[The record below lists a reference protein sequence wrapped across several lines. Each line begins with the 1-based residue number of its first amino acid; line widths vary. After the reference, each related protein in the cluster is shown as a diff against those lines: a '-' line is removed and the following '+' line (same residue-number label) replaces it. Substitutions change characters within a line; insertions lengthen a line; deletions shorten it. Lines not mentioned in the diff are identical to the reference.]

1 MTNLQ
6 KQVFE
11 TSFNHLGLALTEAF
25 ESAQNKK
32 DKKNMKKIGGY
43 IKSLK
48 QMFTYTNMLE
58 TELIIEKQ
66 KNEEN
71 STLRWQQIREKS
83 VAKKNDR

>member
-25 ESAQNKK
+25 ESAEKRK
-32 DKKNMKKIGGY
+32 DKKTMKRIGGY
-43 IKSLK
+43 IESLK

-66 KNEEN
+66 KND
-71 STLRWQQIREKS
+71 TAPRWQQVREKT
-83 VAKKNDR
+83 VAKKNDTR

>member
-1 MTNLQ
+1 MTVIQ

-25 ESAQNKK
+25 ESAQKRK
-32 DKKNMKKIGGY
+32 DKKTMKRIGGY

-58 TELIIEKQ
+58 TELIIEKL
-66 KNEEN
+66 KNEQDTT
-71 STLRWQQIREKS
+71 SGWDRVREKS
-83 VAKKNDR
+83 TFKKNV

>member
-1 MTNLQ
+1 
-6 KQVFE
+6 
-11 TSFNHLGLALTEAF
+11 
-25 ESAQNKK
+25 
-32 DKKNMKKIGGY
+32 MKKIGGY

-83 VAKKNDR
+83 VTKKNDK